1 MKLKHPTSGW
11 NSCVLPYWS
20 LYCNLYHC
28 LNLHLSE
35 RNELSS
41 HSHWL
46 QLQYFPTISIFLV
59 FGHWKIMHEMHKKIS
74 VTTYDAANDV
84 VTQKEYCLD
93 HAHAERF
100 SKFREP
106 LEIKSLG
113 KNIS

>member
-1 MKLKHPTSGW
+1 
-11 NSCVLPYWS
+11 
-20 LYCNLYHC
+20 
-28 LNLHLSE
+28 
-35 RNELSS
+35 
-41 HSHWL
+41 
-46 QLQYFPTISIFLV
+46 
-59 FGHWKIMHEMHKKIS
+59 MHEMHKKIS